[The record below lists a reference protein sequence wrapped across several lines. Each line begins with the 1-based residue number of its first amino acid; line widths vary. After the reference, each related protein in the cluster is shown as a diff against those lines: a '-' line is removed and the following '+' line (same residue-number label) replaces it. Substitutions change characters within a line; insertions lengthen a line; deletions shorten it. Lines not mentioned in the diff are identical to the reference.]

1 MKSFAQD
8 LRRWR
13 LAVGLLLVA
22 CILGLGSLA
31 LALDVPPYK
40 GYVNDYADMIS
51 PQEEMKLE
59 RALQSFELTDSTQV
73 AILTIPSL
81 EGDSL
86 EDFSI
91 RTVDQWKVGQKGK
104 DNGVLLL
111 VAKNDKKIRIE
122 VGRGLEPVLTDLLS
136 GRIIDGVISPYFKTG
151 KFDQGIEAGVA
162 AIVQATRGEF
172 KADRPGARGRRG
184 DEPPPLLF
192 QFLFFGLFLVAF
204 LGRIWRPLGVIGGA
218 VLFPLAFLFGLLPFS
233 FLLLLL
239 LIPAGAFGGWLLPF
253 FMAGMLRGGV
263 GYYGGGAGGSLG
275 GGGFGGFGGGGFGG
289 GGASGGW

>member
-1 MKSFAQD
+1 
-8 LRRWR
+8 
-13 LAVGLLLVA
+13 VA
-22 CILGLGSLA
+22 CILGPGCLA
-31 LALDVPPYK
+31 LPLDVPPYK

-51 PQEEMKLE
+51 AQEEVRLE

-73 AILTIPSL
+73 AILTIASL
-81 EGDSL
+81 AGDSL

-91 RTVDQWKVGQKGK
+91 RTVEQWKIGQKGR

-111 VAKNDKKIRIE
+111 VAKDDRKIRIE

-136 GRIIDGVISPYFKTG
+136 GRIIDGLISPNFKAG
-151 KFDQGIEAGVA
+151 RFDQGMEAGVA
-162 AIVQATRGEF
+162 AIIQAVRGEF
-172 KADRPGARGRRG
+172 KADRRGARARQG

-253 FMAGMLRGGV
+253 LLAGMLRGGGV
-263 GYYGGGAGGSLG
+263 GYYGGGH

-289 GGASGGW
+289 GGASGNW

>member
-1 MKSFAQD
+1 LKSFSQD

-13 LAVGLLLVA
+13 LGVGLLIVA
-22 CILGLGSLA
+22 CILGMGSLA

-111 VAKNDKKIRIE
+111 VAKNDRKIRIE

-253 FMAGMLRGGV
+253 FMTGMLRGGV

>member
-1 MKSFAQD
+1 MSLIAQY

-13 LAVGLLLVA
+13 LAASLLLVA
-22 CILGLGSLA
+22 CIIGPGSLA

-51 PQEEMKLE
+51 AQEEMKLE
-59 RALQSFELTDSTQV
+59 RALQSFDLTDSTQV
-73 AILTIPSL
+73 AILTIASL
-81 EGDSL
+81 EGDAL

-91 RTVDQWKVGQKGK
+91 RTVDQWKIGQQGK

-111 VAKNDKKIRIE
+111 VVKNDRKIRIE

-151 KFDQGIEAGVA
+151 RFDQGFEAGVA

-172 KADRPGARGRRG
+172 KTEGRGARARRG

-263 GYYGGGAGGSLG
+263 GYYGGGHGGGFG

-289 GGASGGW
+289 GGASGNW